1 MDLSFVGGFGLTI
14 NHHQR
19 QKGQGGGGYVRKPFT
34 LRQEPFTLCFV
45 PGTERVIVQP
55 SSQECCRLMPY
66 TDQARIASPSH
77 FTPAL
82 TNASIAAASPDSA
95 PGRVPRPCKSVRDHV
110 VRLQNPARPTH
121 ATYPAPYMAGHD
133 VHVPSA
139 SADMTFMFQVQR
151 EHPPK
156 ESSLSRRVPSV
167 YSGKGEYIGIVGGGQ
182 RWSPAQRA

>member
-1 MDLSFVGGFGLTI
+1 MSCPRFSFPCVSCLSAACVRARLRLLVRIFLDLSFFGGFGLTL
-14 NHHQR
+14 NRHQR

-121 ATYPAPYMAGHD
+121 ATYPAPYIAGHK
-133 VHVPSA
+133 
-139 SADMTFMFQVQR
+139 R
-151 EHPPK
+151 I
-156 ESSLSRRVPSV
+156 
-167 YSGKGEYIGIVGGGQ
+167 YVGGRLAARLRLQ
-182 RWSPAQRA
+182 LT

>member
-19 QKGQGGGGYVRKPFT
+19 QKGQEGGGYVRKPFT
-34 LRQEPFTLCFV
+34 LRQEPFTLRQ
-45 PGTERVIVQP
+45 EP

-167 YSGKGEYIGIVGGGQ
+167 YSGRRGVY
-182 RWSPAQRA
+182 RNSL

>member
-139 SADMTFMFQVQR
+139 SADMMLIFRVQR
-151 EHPPK
+151 GHPPK

-167 YSGKGEYIGIVGGGQ
+167 S
-182 RWSPAQRA
+182 

>member
-121 ATYPAPYMAGHD
+121 ATYPEISAAGPLPRERMGKSARPSGAGDNFLRGVQAAGGACGPAARGAP
-133 VHVPSA
+133 
-139 SADMTFMFQVQR
+139 
-151 EHPPK
+151 
-156 ESSLSRRVPSV
+156 RRRPRGAPVWRGPRRP
-167 YSGKGEYIGIVGGGQ
+167 GLF
-182 RWSPAQRA
+182 